1 MTHFT
6 RLGAAIAVSTVLA
19 AGAAAVTPTHAAAE
33 PANAAPTV
41 VPQLQHWS
49 GGTGDFQLIA
59 GSRIVVDAAHADP
72 LSADARTFANDL
84 AGLGVERLAVVTAS
98 TPEPGDIFLTA
109 DSDGAAEAFRLAV
122 TTRSITVDGAGPAG
136 TFYGE
141 QVVEQILGA
150 AADHGS
156 APVGSDDD
164 APAQRERGLMIDTA
178 RKYWTVP
185 SIEQLIRQ
193 LAWMRLNT
201 LHWHISDSE
210 FFRLDVPGYPGLA
223 APQSYTPA
231 DVRAVQDYAA
241 RYHVTVQPE
250 LDIPG
255 HSTALTA
262 YQPQLRWDC
271 PSMNEI
277 INPGRI
283 DPGFTV
289 DITKPAN
296 VAYLDGLVGAAAGMF
311 DSPIIHLGGDETP
324 GTALQAQCPEL
335 AAYAAAHGYAK
346 TEDVFLA
353 YENHLDDVLA
363 GHGKR
368 MEIWGWWPQA
378 GGSGSVTVNKDV
390 RIQAWLGDESTF
402 LAQGYD
408 VVVSNEHSRLY
419 VVPKYAPG
427 TANGNYIPD
436 DNALYSS
443 FAVNPSAQVAG
454 VEMAEWGD
462 NAYTM
467 PDAYP
472 LYYLHRPLQVLAA
485 VAWGSPRLASYLD
498 YEVLADQVGAPPG
511 APDAADPAARPVPS
525 TDTPSGLDLGAPTRL
540 AGVRLLPRSNSSA
553 DLASVAGATVQGCT
567 DGPDAGCRPLAD
579 VPWTPTRDW
588 LTLPVDDASSYRWV
602 RVAGAGSATPA
613 LAGLQALAVPDDG
626 AQLTLDA
633 PAGLTGGAG
642 TVAVQITNTTDRA
655 LPEVRLG
662 LTAQNVLD
670 STALATSTERE
681 VTVPPGQ
688 SRIVSF
694 DLTAGDASPGTYRLA
709 ATAYFR
715 VAGDNPATS
724 RRAFATAR
732 TGVPLRDLAQ
742 AFDNIAITD
751 DGNPEPGDAD
761 GAGSSFSAQGLARA
775 GVVPG
780 GTLTANGLTFT
791 LPARFTSAVDNA
803 LAHGQT
809 IPLSGHAS
817 RVGLLATGTYTPAPA
832 TVTVT
837 YTDGSTAS
845 AQITVPDWS
854 AANPPAGVT
863 VVANGGAVNGN
874 GRAQTSRPANLY
886 AISVPTDP
894 GRELAAITLPAGP
907 AYMGAKT
914 PVIHVFAITQ
924 GGA

>member
-1 MTHFT
+1 MSRIAASVT
-6 RLGAAIAVSTVLA
+6 RVGAAIAVSTLI
-19 AGAAAVTPTHAAAE
+19 AAAATPTHAAAE
-33 PANAAPTV
+33 PANAAPAV
-41 VPQLQHWS
+41 VPQLQQWA
-49 GGTGDFQLIA
+49 GGSGDFHLIA
-59 GSRIVVDAAHADP
+59 GSRIVVDSAHADT
-72 LSADARTFANDL
+72 LSADARTFADDL
-84 AGLGVERLAVVTAS
+84 AALGVERLPVVAAT
-98 TPEPGDIFLTA
+98 TPQPGDIFLTA
-109 DSDGAAEAFRLAV
+109 DSDGTGEAFRLAV
-122 TTRSITVDGAGPAG
+122 TTRSITVDGAAPAG

-150 AADHGS
+150 AADHRS
-156 APVGSDDD
+156 VPVGADDD
-164 APAQRERGLMIDTA
+164 TPAQRERGLMIDTA
-178 RKYWTVP
+178 RKYWTVR
-185 SIEQLIRQ
+185 SIEQLIRE

-201 LHWHISDSE
+201 LHWHVSDSE

-223 APQSYTPA
+223 APQSYSPA

-241 RYHVTVQPE
+241 RYHVTVLPE

-296 VAYLDGLVGAAAGMF
+296 VAYLDGLVGAVAGMF

-335 AAYAAAHGYAK
+335 SAYATARGYAK

-363 GHGKR
+363 AHGKR

-378 GGSGSVTVNKDV
+378 GGAGSVTVNKDV

-443 FAVNPSAQVAG
+443 FAVNSSPQVAG

-485 VAWGSPRLASYLD
+485 VTWGSPRLASYLD

-511 APDAADPAARPVPS
+511 MPEAVDPAARPVPS
-525 TDTPSGLDLGAPTRL
+525 TDTPFGIDLGAPTRL
-540 AGVRLLPRSNSSA
+540 AGVRLLPRSSSSA
-553 DLASVAGATVQGCT
+553 DLGSLAGATVQGCT
-567 DGPDAGCRPLAD
+567 DGPDAGCRQLAD

-588 LTLPVDDASSYRWV
+588 LTLPVDDAAGYRWV
-602 RVAGAGSATPA
+602 RVVGGGPAAPA
-613 LAGLQALAVPDDG
+613 LAGLQALAVPDGG
-626 AQLTLDA
+626 AQLTIQS
-633 PAGLTGGAG
+633 PASLTGGAG
-642 TVAVQITNTTDRA
+642 SVAVQVTNTTDRA
-655 LPEVRLG
+655 LPAVRVG
-662 LTAQNVLD
+662 LAAQNVLD
-670 STALATSTERE
+670 NAALTASPDRD

-688 SRIVSF
+688 SRTVQF
-694 DLTAGDASPGTYRLA
+694 DLAATGDASPGTYRLA
-709 ATAYFR
+709 ATADYR
-715 VAGDNPATS
+715 IAGDDPATS
-724 RRAFATAR
+724 RRASATAR

-742 AFDNIAITD
+742 AFDNVAITD
-751 DGNPEPGDAD
+751 DADPEPGDAD

-780 GTLTANGLTFT
+780 GTLTADRLTFT
-791 LPARFTSAVDNA
+791 MSERFASTVDNA

-809 IPLSGHAS
+809 IPLTGHAS

-837 YTDGSTAS
+837 YADGSRAD

-854 AANPPAGVT
+854 AASPAAT
-863 VVANGGAVNGN
+863 VAANGGAVNGN

-886 AISVPTDP
+886 AISIPTDP

-907 AYMGAKT
+907 AYTGAKT
-914 PVIHVFAITQ
+914 PAIHVFAIAQAT
-924 GGA
+924 A